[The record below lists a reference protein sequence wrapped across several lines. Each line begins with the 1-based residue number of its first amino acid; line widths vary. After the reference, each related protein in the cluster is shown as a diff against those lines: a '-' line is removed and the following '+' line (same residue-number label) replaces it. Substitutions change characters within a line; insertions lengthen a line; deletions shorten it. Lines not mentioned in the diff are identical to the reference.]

1 MASTFGTSLKLTIFG
16 ESHGAGVGVV
26 LDGLPPGLALDE
38 EAIRRDLL
46 RRAPGRDDLSSA
58 REESDR
64 YEILSGL
71 YDGTVTGAPLCAF
84 FRNTDVKSDAYEVIA
99 ETPRPGHA
107 DYTQRVKYGGH
118 ADLRGGGTR
127 SGRLTAGLVFAGAV
141 AKQYLGAK
149 GIVACAKV
157 DRVCTVSDEEW
168 EETHL
173 SPAFFSELN
182 ARRIPTVSTAAAMS
196 MEREIAMA
204 RESGDSLGC
213 ALSAVAIGLP
223 AGLGD
228 PFFDSFESMA
238 AHLLFSIP
246 AVKGV
251 SFGAG
256 FRFSEMR
263 GSEANDPFVLD
274 ANGTIQTATNHSGGC
289 NGGMTNGMPLVV
301 RVALRPPPSI
311 ALPQKTVNL
320 NTLSPCEIELRGR
333 HDPCL
338 APRAVPVLEGALA
351 ITILDRLLEANK
363 WTNC

>member
-1 MASTFGTSLKLTIFG
+1 MAGSFGTMLRVSLFG
-16 ESHGAGVGVV
+16 ESHGRAVGVV
-26 LDGLPPGLALDE
+26 VDGLPAG
-38 EAIRRDLL
+38 EAINLEKVAAEMA
-46 RRAPGRDDLSSA
+46 RRAPGRDPLATSR
-58 REESDR
+58 REPDAVEV
-64 YEILSGL
+64 LSGL
-71 YDGTVTGAPLCAF
+71 YRGKTSGSPICGII
-84 FRNTDVKSDAYEVIA
+84 RNSDARSGDCDTA
-99 ETPRPGHA
+99 LRPGHA
-107 DYTQRVKYGGH
+107 DLTALLKYGGH